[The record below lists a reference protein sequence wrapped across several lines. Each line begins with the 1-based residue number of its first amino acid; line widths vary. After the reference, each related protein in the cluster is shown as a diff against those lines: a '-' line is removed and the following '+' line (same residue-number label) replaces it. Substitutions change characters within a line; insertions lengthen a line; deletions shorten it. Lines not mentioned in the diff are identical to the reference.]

1 MKIIVTMMGDVMWY
15 SKQIQL
21 PIWQKHAHKCNL
33 CFTLNYIFV
42 DFYWNITHTLCSLA
56 GLVVFLEGWV
66 LTGLSTSFSCILS
79 RPPWGGNEIGG
90 GNDVSLVAELS
101 VPLIVL
107 RPSTALQNPKK
118 INFEHHLILQNIQI
132 SWLIYTVYLLGRRKS
147 GQVSELLPYGTC
159 YEEKTQL
166 QTVWS
171 KRDFMVSLLC

>member
-1 MKIIVTMMGDVMWY
+1 MMWY

-33 CFTLNYIFV
+33 CFTLDYIFV
-42 DFYWNITHTLCSLA
+42 DFHWNITHTLCSLA

-79 RPPWGGNEIGG
+79 RPPWVGNEIGG

-132 SWLIYTVYLLGRRKS
+132 LCILIGKKEVWTSIGVIALRKLLWRENTTPNCLIKTRFHGIFC
-147 GQVSELLPYGTC
+147 LL
-159 YEEKTQL
+159 KTL
-166 QTVWS
+166 QCT
-171 KRDFMVSLLC
+171 MN